1 MITFFKNPQYDFIGK
16 RRIAFG
22 ISIFFILLGIVSI
35 IVHGGLRYGVDFTG
49 GNLVQIKFEKPYD
62 VGKLREIL
70 RKDANLASVEIQT
83 FGDPSTFLLR
93 YKENYDAD
101 ELAKLISEKTGLK
114 VIVERNES
122 VGPRVGK
129 ELQIKALEALTI
141 GLILMLIYIW
151 IRFDFAFGVGSV
163 LALFHDVFI
172 TLGLLSLF
180 NREITIQIVA
190 ALLTIVGYSIND
202 SIVVSD
208 RIREELRKFSQ
219 GVSIKKMIDIF
230 NSSINA
236 TLSRTVITSLTTLIV
251 LISILLFGGPVIFD
265 FALALT
271 IGVIVG
277 TYFYFRGSCT
287 RDRVETPQNQQ
298 GTNPEILM

>member
-1 MITFFKNPQYDFIGK
+1 M
-16 RRIAFG
+16 
-22 ISIFFILLGIVSI
+22 
-35 IVHGGLRYGVDFTG
+35 
-49 GNLVQIKFEKPYD
+49 
-62 VGKLREIL
+62 GKLREIL
-70 RKDANLASVEIQT
+70 RKDAGLKSVEIQT

-101 ELAKLISEKTGLK
+101 DLAKLITQKTGLK

-141 GLILMLIYIW
+141 GLFLMLIYIW
-151 IRFDFAFGVGSV
+151 IRFDLAFGIGSV
-163 LALFHDVFI
+163 IALFHDVFI
-172 TLGLLSLF
+172 TIGLLSLL
-180 NREITIQIVA
+180 NREFTIQIVA

-208 RIREELRKFSQ
+208 RIREELRKYSQ
-219 GVSIKKMIDIF
+219 GVSVKKMIEIF

-277 TYFYFRGSCT
+277 TYSSIFVVASLVIEWRLYKIRKTQAQKS
-287 RDRVETPQNQQ
+287 
-298 GTNPEILM
+298 

>member
-1 MITFFKNPQYDFIGK
+1 MITFFKNPNYDFIGK

-22 ISIFFILLGIVSI
+22 ISLFFILLGIVSI
-35 IVHGGLRYGVDFTG
+35 IVHGGLKYGVDFTG
-49 GNLVQIKFEKPYD
+49 GNLVQIKLEKPYD

-70 RKDANLASVEIQT
+70 RKDAGLKSVEIQT

-101 ELAKLISEKTGLK
+101 ELAKLITQKTGLK
-114 VIVERNES
+114 VTVERNES

-141 GLILMLIYIW
+141 GLFLMLIYIW
-151 IRFDFAFGVGSV
+151 IRFDLAFGIGSV

-172 TLGLLSLF
+172 TIGLLSLL

-208 RIREELRKFSQ
+208 RIREELRKYSQ
-219 GVSIKKMIDIF
+219 GVSVKKMIEIF

-277 TYFYFRGSCT
+277 TYSSIFVVASLVIEWRLYKIRKAQAQKS
-287 RDRVETPQNQQ
+287 
-298 GTNPEILM
+298 

>member
-1 MITFFKNPQYDFIGK
+1 MITFFKNPNYDFIGK

-22 ISIFFILLGIVSI
+22 ISLFFILLGIVSI
-35 IVHGGLRYGVDFTG
+35 IVHGGLKYGVDFTG
-49 GNLVQIKFEKPYD
+49 GNLVQIKLEKPYD

-70 RKDANLASVEIQT
+70 RKDAGLKSVEIQT

-101 ELAKLISEKTGLK
+101 DLAKLITQKTGLK

-141 GLILMLIYIW
+141 GLFLMLIYIW
-151 IRFDFAFGVGSV
+151 IRFDLAFGIGSV

-172 TLGLLSLF
+172 TIGLLSLL

-208 RIREELRKFSQ
+208 RIREELRKYSQ
-219 GVSIKKMIDIF
+219 GVSVKKMIEIF

-277 TYFYFRGSCT
+277 TYSSIFVVASLVIEWRLYKIRKAQAQKS
-287 RDRVETPQNQQ
+287 
-298 GTNPEILM
+298 

>member
-1 MITFFKNPQYDFIGK
+1 MITFFKNPQYDFVGK
-16 RRIAFG
+16 RKIAFG
-22 ISIFFILLGIVSI
+22 ISLFFILLGIISI
-35 IVHGGLRYGVDFTG
+35 IAHGGLRYGVDFTG

-62 VGKLREIL
+62 VGKLRQIL
-70 RKDANLASVEIQT
+70 LNDANLKSVEIQT

-93 YKENYDAD
+93 YKETFDAD
-101 ELAKLISEKTGLK
+101 ELAKLISQKTGLK
-114 VIVERNES
+114 VTVERNET

-129 ELQIKALEALTI
+129 ELQVKALEALVI
-141 GLILMLIYIW
+141 GLFLMLIYIW
-151 IRFDFAFGVGSV
+151 IRFDFTFGVGSV
-163 LALFHDVFI
+163 IALFHDVFI
-172 TLGLLSLF
+172 TVGLLSLL
-180 NREITIQIVA
+180 NREFTIQIVA

-208 RIREELRKFSQ
+208 RIREELRKYSQ

-271 IGVIVG
+271 IGVVVG
-277 TYFYFRGSCT
+277 TYSSIFVVASLVIEWRLRKVRKEQAAKS
-287 RDRVETPQNQQ
+287 
-298 GTNPEILM
+298 

>member
-1 MITFFKNPQYDFIGK
+1 MITFFKNPQYDFVGK
-16 RRIAFG
+16 RKIAFG
-22 ISIFFILLGIVSI
+22 ISLFLILVGIISI
-35 IVHGGLRYGVDFTG
+35 IAHGGLRYGVDFTG

-62 VGKLREIL
+62 VGKLRQIL
-70 RKDANLASVEIQT
+70 LNDTHLKSVEIQT

-93 YKENYDAD
+93 YKETFDAD
-101 ELAKLISEKTGLK
+101 ELAKLLSQKTGLK
-114 VIVERNES
+114 VTVERNET

-129 ELQIKALEALTI
+129 ELQMKALEALAI
-141 GLILMLIYIW
+141 GLFLMLIYIW
-151 IRFDFAFGVGSV
+151 IRFDFTFGVGSV
-163 LALFHDVFI
+163 IALFHDVFI
-172 TLGLLSLF
+172 TVGLLSLL
-180 NREITIQIVA
+180 NREFTIQIVA

-208 RIREELRKFSQ
+208 RIREELRKYSQ
-219 GVSIKKMIDIF
+219 GVSVKKMIEIF
-230 NSSINA
+230 NTSINA

-277 TYFYFRGSCT
+277 TYSSIFVVASLVIEWRLRKARKEQAAKS
-287 RDRVETPQNQQ
+287 
-298 GTNPEILM
+298 

>member
-1 MITFFKNPQYDFIGK
+1 MITFFKNPNYDFIGK

-22 ISIFFILLGIVSI
+22 ISLFFILLGIVSI
-35 IVHGGLRYGVDFTG
+35 IAHGGLKYGVDFTG
-49 GNLVQIKFEKPYD
+49 GNLVQIKLEKPYD

-70 RKDANLASVEIQT
+70 RKDAGLKSVEIQT

-101 ELAKLISEKTGLK
+101 DLAKLITQKTGLK

-141 GLILMLIYIW
+141 GLFLMLIYIW
-151 IRFDFAFGVGSV
+151 IRFDLAFGIGSV
-163 LALFHDVFI
+163 IALFHDVFI
-172 TLGLLSLF
+172 TIGLLSLL
-180 NREITIQIVA
+180 NREFTIQIVA

-208 RIREELRKFSQ
+208 RIREELRKYSQ
-219 GVSIKKMIDIF
+219 GVSVKKMIEIF

-277 TYFYFRGSCT
+277 TYSSIFVVASLVIEWRLYKIRKTQAQKS
-287 RDRVETPQNQQ
+287 
-298 GTNPEILM
+298 

>member
-1 MITFFKNPQYDFIGK
+1 MITFFKNPQYDFVGK
-16 RRIAFG
+16 RKIAFG
-22 ISIFFILLGIVSI
+22 ISLFFIILGIISI
-35 IVHGGLRYGVDFTG
+35 IAHGGLKYGVDFTG

-62 VGKLREIL
+62 VGKLRNIL
-70 RKDANLASVEIQT
+70 LNDANLKSVEIQT

-93 YKENYDAD
+93 YKETYDAD
-101 ELAKLISEKTGLK
+101 KLARLISEKTGLK
-114 VIVERNES
+114 VTVERNET

-129 ELQIKALEALTI
+129 ELQIKAAEALII
-141 GLILMLIYIW
+141 GLFLMLIYIW

-163 LALFHDVFI
+163 IALFHDVFI
-172 TLGLLSLF
+172 TVGLLSLM
-180 NREITIQIVA
+180 NREFTIQIVA

-208 RIREELRKFSQ
+208 RIREELRKYSQ
-219 GVSIKKMIDIF
+219 GVSVKKMIDIF
-230 NSSINA
+230 NTSINA

-271 IGVIVG
+271 IGVVVG
-277 TYFYFRGSCT
+277 TYSSIFVVASLVIEWRLRKT
-287 RDRVETPQNQQ
+287 RKEQTAKS
-298 GTNPEILM
+298 

>member
-35 IVHGGLRYGVDFTG
+35 IAHGGLRYGVDFTG

-62 VGKLREIL
+62 VGKLRQIL
-70 RKDANLASVEIQT
+70 MQEAGLKSVEIQT

-93 YKENYDAD
+93 YKEKYDAD
-101 ELAKLISEKTGLK
+101 DLAKLISQKTGLK

-129 ELQIKALEALTI
+129 ELQIKALEALVI
-141 GLILMLIYIW
+141 GLFLMLIYIW
-151 IRFDFAFGVGSV
+151 IRFDFSFGVGSV

-219 GVSIKKMIDIF
+219 GVSVKKMIDIF

-271 IGVIVG
+271 IGVVVG
-277 TYFYFRGSCT
+277 TYSSIFVVASLVIEWRLHKIKKAQTQKS
-287 RDRVETPQNQQ
+287 
-298 GTNPEILM
+298 

>member
-277 TYFYFRGSCT
+277 TYSSIFVVAALVIEWRLHKINKAQTQKS
-287 RDRVETPQNQQ
+287 
-298 GTNPEILM
+298 

>member
-1 MITFFKNPQYDFIGK
+1 MVTFFKNPRFDFIGK
-16 RRIAFG
+16 RKIAFG
-22 ISIFFILLGIVSI
+22 ISTFFILLGIISI
-35 IVHGGLRYGVDFTG
+35 IAHKGLRYGVDFTG

-62 VGKLREIL
+62 VGKLRQIL
-70 RKDANLASVEIQT
+70 LQDANLKSIEIQT
-83 FGDPSTFLLR
+83 FGEPSTFLLR
-93 YKENYDAD
+93 YKEKYDAD
-101 ELAKLISEKTGLK
+101 ELAKLISQKTGLK

-141 GLILMLIYIW
+141 GLLLMLIYIW

-208 RIREELRKFSQ
+208 RIREELRKYSQ
-219 GVSIKKMIDIF
+219 GVSLKKLVDIF

-251 LISILLFGGPVIFD
+251 LLAILLFGGPVIFD
-265 FALALT
+265 FSLALT
-271 IGVIVG
+271 IGVVVG
-277 TYFYFRGSCT
+277 TYSSIFVVAALVIEWRLHKIRKTQATKS
-287 RDRVETPQNQQ
+287 
-298 GTNPEILM
+298 

>member
-1 MITFFKNPQYDFIGK
+1 MITFFKNPNYDFIGK

-22 ISIFFILLGIVSI
+22 ISLFFILLGIVSI
-35 IVHGGLRYGVDFTG
+35 IVHGGLKYGVDFTG
-49 GNLVQIKFEKPYD
+49 GNLVQIKLEKPYD

-70 RKDANLASVEIQT
+70 RKDAGLKSVEIQT

-101 ELAKLISEKTGLK
+101 DLAKLITQKTGLK
-114 VIVERNES
+114 VTVERNES

-141 GLILMLIYIW
+141 GLFLMLIYIW
-151 IRFDFAFGVGSV
+151 IRFDLAFGIGSV

-172 TLGLLSLF
+172 TIGLLSLL

-208 RIREELRKFSQ
+208 RIREELRKYSQ
-219 GVSIKKMIDIF
+219 GVSVKKMIEIF

-277 TYFYFRGSCT
+277 TYSSIFVVASLVIEWRLYKIRKAQAQKS
-287 RDRVETPQNQQ
+287 
-298 GTNPEILM
+298 

>member
-1 MITFFKNPQYDFIGK
+1 MITFFKNPQYDFVGK
-16 RRIAFG
+16 RKIAFG
-22 ISIFFILLGIVSI
+22 ISLFFIILGIISI
-35 IVHGGLRYGVDFTG
+35 IAHGGLKYGVDFTG

-62 VGKLREIL
+62 VGKLRNIL
-70 RKDANLASVEIQT
+70 LNDANLKSVEIQT

-93 YKENYDAD
+93 YKETYDAD
-101 ELAKLISEKTGLK
+101 ELARLISKKTGLK
-114 VIVERNES
+114 VTVERNET

-129 ELQIKALEALTI
+129 ELQIKAAEALII
-141 GLILMLIYIW
+141 GLFLMLIYIW

-163 LALFHDVFI
+163 IALFHDVFI
-172 TLGLLSLF
+172 TVGLLSLM
-180 NREITIQIVA
+180 NREFTIQIVA

-208 RIREELRKFSQ
+208 RIREELRKYSQ
-219 GVSIKKMIDIF
+219 GVSVKKMIDIF
-230 NSSINA
+230 NTSINA

-271 IGVIVG
+271 IGIVVG
-277 TYFYFRGSCT
+277 TYSSIFVVASLVIEWRLRKT
-287 RDRVETPQNQQ
+287 RKEQTAKS
-298 GTNPEILM
+298 